1 MCTRARSRDHYTKLG
16 SNIKRI
22 SFWMTNTLWPIAKKV
37 SHSLFYTLILSVV
50 GILVNHFVQMMIQ
63 NKDLILPKGVMST
76 NHYENEIAS
85 HIVKSEDI
93 VERLN
98 DIGGLT
104 RIKDDIRTHI
114 LLPLKYPHVFF
125 SKNESLHPNKGILL
139 CGPPGVGKTMIARA
153 IAAEANVPFIS
164 LTLSVLENKYFGET
178 SKLLAGAFSLARRIQ
193 PCILFFDEID
203 GLIRNRSDSDQSCV
217 YSLKTELLTHMDG
230 LTSKKNDAVFFI
242 GCTNI
247 FDSLDPA
254 IRRRLSKVYKLE
266 LPDENER
273 LEILKVITNAD
284 NIDVKTL
291 HKIAKSTDK
300 MSGSDIMSL
309 YKKASSFRLTDQYK
323 SKEFLENLELATSS
337 DDMSPFMHKI
347 NDNHWKKALNETKN
361 TKNYMSDSSGDES
374 EHEPLDTGQAK

>member
-1 MCTRARSRDHYTKLG
+1 
-16 SNIKRI
+16 
-22 SFWMTNTLWPIAKKV
+22 MTNNLWPIAKKV
-37 SHSLFYTLILSVV
+37 SQSIFYTFILSLV
-50 GILVNHFVQMMIQ
+50 GALVNHVVQMMIQ
-63 NKDLILPKGVMST
+63 NKDLLLPKSVIST
-76 NHYENEIAS
+76 NQYENEIATN
-85 HIVKSEDI
+85 IVKSEHM
-93 VERLN
+93 VEQLN
-98 DIGGLT
+98 DIGGLCK
-104 RIKDDIRTHI
+104 IKDDIRTHI
-114 LLPLKYPHVFF
+114 LLPLKYPHIFF

-230 LTSKKNDAVFFI
+230 LTSKKNDAVFFT

-247 FDSLDPA
+247 LDSLDPA

-273 LEILKVITNAD
+273 LEILRVITQVD
-284 NIDVKTL
+284 NIDSKTL
-291 HKIAKSTDK
+291 HKIAKSTDQ
-300 MSGSDIMSL
+300 MSGSDLMNL
-309 YKKASSFRLTDQYK
+309 YKRASSFRLTGQYN
-323 SKEFLENLELATSS
+323 SKEFLKNLELATSS
-337 DDMSPFMHKI
+337 DDMSPFMHKL
-347 NDNHWKKALNETKN
+347 NNTHWKRALNEIKDNVKHLTD
-361 TKNYMSDSSGDES
+361 TSSGDES
-374 EHEPLDTGQAK
+374 EQEPPDTQHAKS

>member
-1 MCTRARSRDHYTKLG
+1 ME
-16 SNIKRI
+16 
-22 SFWMTNTLWPIAKKV
+22 MTNTLWPIAKKV

-50 GILVNHFVQMMIQ
+50 GILVNYFVQMMIQ
-63 NKDLILPKGVMST
+63 NKDLILPKSVMST
-76 NHYENEIAS
+76 NQYENEIAA

-104 RIKDDIRTHI
+104 KVKDDIRTHI
-114 LLPLKYPHVFF
+114 LLPLQYPHVFF

-247 FDSLDPA
+247 LESLDPA
-254 IRRRLSKVYKLE
+254 IRRRLSKVYKLD

-273 LEILKVITNAD
+273 LEILKVITTAD
-284 NIDVKTL
+284 NIDIKTL
-291 HKIAKSTDK
+291 HKIAKSTDR
-300 MSGSDIMSL
+300 MSGSDIMNL
-309 YKKASSFRLTDQYK
+309 YKRASSFRLTDQYK

-347 NDNHWKKALNETKN
+347 NNTHWKKALDETKN
-361 TKNYMSDSSGDES
+361 TKNYMSDTSSEDDTEEEPPQIHNSNES
-374 EHEPLDTGQAK
+374 

>member
-1 MCTRARSRDHYTKLG
+1 M
-16 SNIKRI
+16 SNN
-22 SFWMTNTLWPIAKKV
+22 FWPVAKKV
-37 SHSLFYTLILSVV
+37 SHSVFYAVILSLVA
-50 GILVNHFVQMMIQ
+50 ILVNHVIQIMIQ
-63 NKDLILPKGVMST
+63 NKDFLLPKSVTST
-76 NHYENEIAS
+76 NQYENEIATN
-85 HIVKSEDI
+85 IVKSEDI
-93 VERLN
+93 VEHLDN
-98 DIGGLT
+98 IGGLS

-114 LLPLKYPHVFF
+114 LLPLQYPHVFF

-247 FDSLDPA
+247 LNSLDPA
-254 IRRRLSKVYKLE
+254 IRRRLSKIYKLE

-273 LEILKVITNAD
+273 LEILKVIAHTD
-284 NIDVKTL
+284 NIDSKTL
-291 HKIAKSTDK
+291 QKIAKSTDQ
-300 MSGSDIMSL
+300 MSGSDLMNL
-309 YKKASSFRLTDQYK
+309 YKRASSFRLTDQYK

-347 NDNHWKKALNETKN
+347 NKTHWKRALNEITNNMKHHM
-361 TKNYMSDSSGDES
+361 TDSSSGDES
-374 EHEPLDTGQAK
+374 EHEPPETHAKM